1 MPWLSKGLDAQE
13 NMNDPVL
20 TLSMANMLG
29 TIIQVLETI
38 ATLLIFLTGMVV
50 SFGMLQA
57 YAINEHSKHDLTPYI
72 RMLWI
77 FVAIGASVSFVTCYQ
92 YVF

>member
-1 MPWLSKGLDAQE
+1 MT
-13 NMNDPVL
+13 DPVL
-20 TLSMANMLG
+20 TMAIAKMHAS
-29 TIIQVLETI
+29 IIVLLEVL

-50 SFGMLQA
+50 SFGMGLA

-77 FVAIGASVSFVTCYQ
+77 FVGIGTSVSFITCYQ
-92 YVF
+92 YVFGSTPQ

>member
-1 MPWLSKGLDAQE
+1 
-13 NMNDPVL
+13 MNEPVL
-20 TLSMANMLG
+20 TLSRVNMLG

-38 ATLLIFLTGMVV
+38 ATLIFLNGMVV
-50 SFGMLQA
+50 SLEYSRLMN
-57 YAINEHSKHDLTPYI
+57 NEHSKHDLTPYI

>member
-1 MPWLSKGLDAQE
+1 
-13 NMNDPVL
+13 MNDPVL
-20 TLSMANMLG
+20 TLSIANMLS
-29 TIIQVLETI
+29 TVIQVLETV

-50 SFGMLQA
+50 SFGMILT
-57 YAINEHSKHDLTPYI
+57 YAINEHSKHNLTPYI

-92 YVF
+92 YVY